1 MGLGLGLRLRLG
13 LAYQHPYPSTDAHR
27 VGALNQ
33 HLLAEGHAR
42 GQSGFALSDI
52 FVSTTLGARI
62 ADLNVSSSANAE
74 FAATLIFVAYLV
86 RVRVRVRGRGRDR
99 DRVRVRVRVGVSRLL
114 RDVACLRAGARRG
127 DARHEA
133 ARRCT

>member
-1 MGLGLGLRLRLG
+1 M
-13 LAYQHPYPSTDAHR
+13 DAHR

-86 RVRVRVRGRGRDR
+86 RVRVRGRGRGRDR
-99 DRVRVRVRVGVSRLL
+99 GRVGVRVRGRVGVRIRVRVRFVVRV
-114 RDVACLRAGARRG
+114 RDLSEEVCWRIHMDLSAPG
-127 DARHEA
+127 
-133 ARRCT
+133 